1 MQKWMNFTHNRV
13 VIQTFR
19 RGGCVFSRKRRLH
32 EAFTHDVLRGV
43 YNFSNSPENV
53 FLTWAK
59 RNTWLWVS
67 YIRFNALC
75 PWRLDCR
82 GFQGIYHA
90 ALTHQNHLG
99 EFNLTVFSE
108 ECSVLVRLI
117 KTIGYVYMK
126 KIQNYIM
133 ISFREACPALKHK
146 IDIEGGTAAKLALPK
161 ARYTSWGPGSSES
174 IVTSKTY
181 PKLSVWNPI
190 AFAGGHFSCTL
201 HERPE
206 MKLKQ

>member
-1 MQKWMNFTHNRV
+1 MFILTFT
-13 VIQTFR
+13 

-75 PWRLDCR
+75 PWCLDCR

-108 ECSVLVRLI
+108 ERSVLVRLI
-117 KTIGYVYMK
+117 KTLMWFHQLWDLPHSGYCCNK
-126 KIQNYIM
+126 DTWDF
-133 ISFREACPALKHK
+133 SFEN
-146 IDIEGGTAAKLALPK
+146 E
-161 ARYTSWGPGSSES
+161 YT
-174 IVTSKTY
+174 
-181 PKLSVWNPI
+181 
-190 AFAGGHFSCTL
+190 
-201 HERPE
+201 
-206 MKLKQ
+206 

>member
-19 RGGCVFSRKRRLH
+19 RGGRVFSRKRRLH

-43 YNFSNSPENV
+43 YNFPNSPENV

-75 PWRLDCR
+75 PWCLDCR

-117 KTIGYVYMK
+117 KAK
-126 KIQNYIM
+126 KFNDLDAFIPQDV
-133 ISFREACPALKHK
+133 SLLKS
-146 IDIEGGTAAKLALPK
+146 ID
-161 ARYTSWGPGSSES
+161 
-174 IVTSKTY
+174 
-181 PKLSVWNPI
+181 N
-190 AFAGGHFSCTL
+190 
-201 HERPE
+201 
-206 MKLKQ
+206 

>member
-43 YNFSNSPENV
+43 YNFPNSPENV

-75 PWRLDCR
+75 PCCLDCR
-82 GFQGIYHA
+82 GFQGIYRA
-90 ALTHQNHLG
+90 ALTPQNHLG
-99 EFNLTVFSE
+99 EFHANCLFW
-108 ECSVLVRLI
+108 
-117 KTIGYVYMK
+117 GAQYVGQ
-126 KIQNYIM
+126 I
-133 ISFREACPALKHK
+133 HK
-146 IDIEGGTAAKLALPK
+146 MTNILDPERCVVQSLHLP
-161 ARYTSWGPGSSES
+161 GP
-174 IVTSKTY
+174 
-181 PKLSVWNPI
+181 
-190 AFAGGHFSCTL
+190 HFYW
-201 HERPE
+201 
-206 MKLKQ
+206 

>member
-75 PWRLDCR
+75 PWCLDCR

-99 EFNLTVFSE
+99 EFSLTVFSE

-117 KTIGYVYMK
+117 KYWHASQVL
-126 KIQNYIM
+126 KILYYHPKRTWRPGIM
-133 ISFREACPALKHK
+133 VPEWAKRPQPSHRRHPALY
-146 IDIEGGTAAKLALPK
+146 EGA
-161 ARYTSWGPGSSES
+161 
-174 IVTSKTY
+174 
-181 PKLSVWNPI
+181 
-190 AFAGGHFSCTL
+190 
-201 HERPE
+201 
-206 MKLKQ
+206 MQ

>member
-19 RGGCVFSRKRRLH
+19 RGGYVFSRKRRLH

-59 RNTWLWVS
+59 RNTRLWVS

-75 PWRLDCR
+75 PWCLDCR

-90 ALTHQNHLG
+90 ALTHQNHLW

-117 KTIGYVYMK
+117 KLT
-126 KIQNYIM
+126 QNCSFWPRVLNGLLTYIRFM
-133 ISFREACPALKHK
+133 SRCSC
-146 IDIEGGTAAKLALPK
+146 DIL
-161 ARYTSWGPGSSES
+161 
-174 IVTSKTY
+174 
-181 PKLSVWNPI
+181 
-190 AFAGGHFSCTL
+190 
-201 HERPE
+201 
-206 MKLKQ
+206 